1 MDIVEVQ
8 RRVEAVEAAVAG
20 NRASEK
26 KLSDELDL
34 LAEHLIGENAPGLQ
48 EYKHRIQALAVRVDP
63 GTHAAADV
71 ENYIETYCR
80 YR

>member
-1 MDIVEVQ
+1 MDIVDLQ
-8 RRVEAVEAAVAG
+8 RRVEAVETAVATS
-20 NRASEK
+20 RASEK
-26 KLSDELDL
+26 KLSDELDR
-34 LAEHLIGENAPGLQ
+34 LAEHLIGENAPELQ
-48 EYKHRIQALAVRVDP
+48 PYKHRIQALAIRIDP